1 MIDSATDVSDDERFA
16 QAIARF
22 DVANAEDPHREADGG
37 RERPKELLYAE
48 RLTAMLARFAPDA
61 SEVLRLAARC
71 QHIQRWKIPRSDYP
85 MTRVGYQQWRIRLR
99 TFHADLAGAI
109 LRDVGYDETT
119 IARVCSLIRKE
130 ALKTDAEAQA
140 LEDVVNLVFLES
152 YLEDFVVKHA
162 DYETAKFFDIL
173 TKTAKKMSVRGRGA
187 ALTLITPAPAL
198 LPLIRK
204 AMTEVS

>member
-71 QHIQRWKIPRSDYP
+71 QHIQRWTIPRSDYP
-85 MTRVGYQQWRIRLR
+85 MTRLGYQQWRIRLR
-99 TFHADLAGAI
+99 TFHADLADGI
-109 LRDVGYDETT
+109 LREVGYGDATA
-119 IARVCSLIRKE
+119 ARVCSLIRKE

-152 YLEDFVVKHA
+152 YLEDFVVKHDGYDA
-162 DYETAKFFDIL
+162 AKFLDIL
-173 TKTAKKMSVRGRGA
+173 TKTAKKMSVHGRCA
-187 ALTLITPAPAL
+187 ALTLITPPPAL
-198 LPLIRK
+198 LHLIRK
-204 AMTEVS
+204 AMAEVS